1 MNKTV
6 MRGVRTDAARLR
18 KWDSLAK
25 RLGVSRNQVFNL
37 LIDNAV
43 VVGEPEI
50 DVSLNAN
57 THSARTLPSERIA
70 GVGR

>member
-37 LIDNAV
+37 LIDNVAV
-43 VVGEPEI
+43 VSEPEVN
-50 DVSLNAN
+50 VSLNAN
-57 THSARTLPSERIA
+57 THSAQTLPSERIA

>member
-37 LIDNAV
+37 LIDNVAV
-43 VVGEPEI
+43 VSEPEVN
-50 DVSLNAN
+50 VSLNAN
-57 THSARTLPSERIA
+57 RRNTQTLASERVAAIEA
-70 GVGR
+70 

>member
-1 MNKTV
+1 MNKTI
-6 MRGVRTDAARLR
+6 MRSVRTDTARLR

-37 LIDNAV
+37 LIDNVAV
-43 VVGEPEI
+43 VSEPEVN
-50 DVSLNAN
+50 VSLNAN

-70 GVGR
+70 GVGA

>member
-6 MRGVRTDAARLR
+6 MRGVRTDTARLR

-37 LIDNAV
+37 LIDNVAV
-43 VVGEPEI
+43 VSEPEVN
-50 DVSLNAN
+50 VSLNAN
-57 THSARTLPSERIA
+57 RRNTQTLASERVAAIEA
-70 GVGR
+70 